1 VQILLDSQLSEVVD
15 LEEVCKIPDD
25 GSMIFE
31 KIKKTLEGEPPDHN
45 VGMESRMV
53 REGNQQGI
61 KDGLMLSKQ
70 LKNKGGLKIAAGT
83 DKNRGSLGQQSEVTE
98 VSFDKGVDE
107 DGLESLTD
115 WDSDFSMG
123 DVEQR
128 WNIAAS
134 KKLKKKKSK
143 RKYPVMRASSRIP
156 RDGISILEKATKRAQ
171 EKDAPQGT
179 TITNPF
185 TILNQEK
192 K

>member
-1 VQILLDSQLSEVVD
+1 MQILLDSQLSEVVD
-15 LEEVCKIPDD
+15 LEKVCKIPDD

-31 KIKKTLEGEPPDHN
+31 KIKKTLEGEPPDHS

-53 REGNQQGI
+53 REGNRQGM

-70 LKNKGGLKIAAGT
+70 LKNKGRLKIAAGT

-107 DGLESLTD
+107 DGPESLTD

-123 DVEQR
+123 EVEQR

-134 KKLKKKKSK
+134 KKLKKKKQK
-143 RKYPVMRASSRIP
+143 EIP
-156 RDGISILEKATKRAQ
+156 RDEGK
-171 EKDAPQGT
+171 
-179 TITNPF
+179 F
-185 TILNQEK
+185 LNS
-192 K
+192 